1 MKTKTRRIIKN
12 KRFPDFDLIPNS
24 SGIILDSIW
33 LKKDKSEIIIVSA
46 FGGQWHF
53 KHLEENEKSL

>member
-1 MKTKTRRIIKN
+1 MKN
-12 KRFPDFDLIPNS
+12 KTAKRKSRFPDFDLIPNS

-53 KHLEENEKSL
+53 RPLSEGELSI

>member
-1 MKTKTRRIIKN
+1 MKTKTRRIIKK
-12 KRFPDFDLIPNS
+12 KRFPDFDLVPHS

-33 LKKDKSEIIIVSA
+33 IKKDKSEIIIVSA

-53 KHLEENEKSL
+53 RPLEENEKSL

>member
-1 MKTKTRRIIKN
+1 MKKIK
-12 KRFPDFDLIPNS
+12 KKSRFPDFDLIPHS

-46 FGGQWHF
+46 FGGQWHY
-53 KHLEENEKSL
+53 KKLSEGEKSL